1 MGLRI
6 KKVKNRAKMTQM
18 YFRDSYWS
26 IKKVIQ
32 ILKRNKNKK
41 KFIEIKKVKIKTSTH
56 KNNLFINKVSNCFSI
71 VYNMIIENNIFYGAE
86 PQGGTGCVFNNN
98 ITYMCINNTI
108 PGSGN
113 LGSGNLVN
121 MDPQFVNYPVAGGA
135 FSYSYDFHLKSS
147 SPGKNAGTGGTD
159 IGIYGGIMPYEVGA
173 NPHFPQMMEISLP
186 NGSSVP
192 AGGVLDVFF
201 KAKKLN

>member
-56 KNNLFINKVSNCFSI
+56 KNNLFIKNYEKWNNLCKCDICGLEGKYFALEKSDN
-71 VYNMIIENNIFYGAE
+71 NQTNIFHYNLYTIDTKTNIE
-86 PQGGTGCVFNNN
+86 IFFNIDHIKPRSKGGRDDMENLQLTCENCNSEKGDYFETETEIIIKKNSFFNQ
-98 ITYMCINNTI
+98 IKLFI
-108 PGSGN
+108 
-113 LGSGNLVN
+113 
-121 MDPQFVNYPVAGGA
+121 
-135 FSYSYDFHLKSS
+135 
-147 SPGKNAGTGGTD
+147 
-159 IGIYGGIMPYEVGA
+159 
-173 NPHFPQMMEISLP
+173 
-186 NGSSVP
+186 
-192 AGGVLDVFF
+192 F
-201 KAKKLN
+201 KIFK